1 MTGLSHPAQRRNFLL
16 STGFFGFLA
25 IIGVLAFWVGT
36 RAETAILQSQ
46 AGEVSTF
53 SSDPT
58 APGFRAF
65 TTTSDTALVLHTAV
79 RAGVGADLVGVN
91 LLTGA
96 DGAGGGSVVTIPATF
111 VNPDGSGVPLA
122 GLFATSGL
130 DAVVDELRVAFQI
143 GFGDVVVLDAS
154 SWTGLMIA
162 DLPLT
167 LSLRDDLIQPV
178 GGSEAAAVDGG
189 AGDSAAGGEPT
200 ATEVVLAAGTR
211 DFALAEIAV
220 VAGHRN
226 PGEPSL
232 GVALRQ
238 QEVWRSW
245 IARTAGTAE
254 RPELFEQESGF
265 AELIGELASA
275 EVSYRTVATLTV
287 PADAPEAT
295 TYEADLDSIA
305 DLISQIVP
313 FPTATEL
320 VDRPSVLLL
329 DPSLGAVDQL
339 PVVSAVTRAGGLVTV
354 LGNGDGVTALEPE
367 VQVHDQSAFAVAREI
382 ASRLGYGAPRAVPL
396 DDATTAITVVANE

>member
-1 MTGLSHPAQRRNFLL
+1 M
-16 STGFFGFLA
+16 GFFAFLVLVA
-25 IIGVLAFWVGT
+25 GVGVWVGF

-53 SSDPT
+53 SSDPS

-65 TTTSDTALVLHTAV
+65 TTSSDTALVLHTAV
-79 RAGVGADLVGVN
+79 RPGIGAELVGAT

-96 DGAGGGSVVTIPATF
+96 DGSGGGAVVTVPSSFFSA
-111 VNPDGSGVPLA
+111 DSSGRTLA
-122 GLFATSGL
+122 DLFETSGF
-130 DAVVDELRVAFQI
+130 DSVIDELQVAFQI

-167 LSLRDDLIQPV
+167 LTLRNDLVRPV
-178 GGSEAAAVDGG
+178 EVSEPDG
-189 AGDSAAGGEPT
+189 
-200 ATEVVLAAGTR
+200 ATEVVLEAGTR
-211 DFALAEIAV
+211 PFDLREIAL

-238 QEVWRSW
+238 QQVWRSW
-245 IARTAGTAE
+245 ISRTAGAAE
-254 RPELFEQESGF
+254 RPDLFERESGF

-275 EVSYRTVATLTV
+275 EVSYRTAQTRTI
-287 PADAPEAT
+287 PADDPSAT
-295 TYEADLDSIA
+295 TYEADLESLG

-313 FPTATEL
+313 FPESSPL

-329 DPSLGAVDQL
+329 DTSLGTVDQL

-354 LGNGDGVTALEPE
+354 LGNSDGVTPLDLE
-367 VQVHDQSAFAVAREI
+367 VQVHDASAAGVAREI
-382 ASRLGYGAPRAVPL
+382 ADRLGYPDPRTVPL
-396 DDATTAITVVANE
+396 EDATTSITVVAGSGTG